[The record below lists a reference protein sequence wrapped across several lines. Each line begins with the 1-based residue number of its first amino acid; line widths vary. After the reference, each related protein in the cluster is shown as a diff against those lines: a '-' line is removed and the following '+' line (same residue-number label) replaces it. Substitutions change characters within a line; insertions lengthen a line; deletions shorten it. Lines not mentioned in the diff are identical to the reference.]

1 MLIEKGGSPVL
12 LISKLAQMKISSAPP
27 SPTMPTR
34 RRLFSLAQCQLV
46 EGQIIQ
52 LEIASNPFS
61 FIPRHSSDLSEPS
74 GDHLKTRLEQLD
86 LMFVSGSES
95 ARWYAEGVSQC
106 VLGVAP
112 RVDIF
117 CGSHFG
123 TRPCVHLEVWLSS
136 GQLEWEAGG
145 DLMAVHLVH
154 SPPPTSPKY
163 AFIFS
168 T

>member
-1 MLIEKGGSPVL
+1 MVIEMGGSPVL

-61 FIPRHSSDLSEPS
+61 FIPRHSSDLSEPTS
-74 GDHLKTRLEQLD
+74 DHLKTRLEQLV

-95 ARWYAEGVSQC
+95 AGWYAEGVSQC
-106 VLGVAP
+106 VLGW
-112 RVDIF
+112 
-117 CGSHFG
+117 
-123 TRPCVHLEVWLSS
+123 VWLRVWTYFVAVIS
-136 GQLEWEAGG
+136 GHGH
-145 DLMAVHLVH
+145 V
-154 SPPPTSPKY
+154 
-163 AFIFS
+163 FISRCGFRVGS
-168 T
+168 LSGRRVGI

>member
-1 MLIEKGGSPVL
+1 M
-12 LISKLAQMKISSAPP
+12 
-27 SPTMPTR
+27 
-34 RRLFSLAQCQLV
+34 
-46 EGQIIQ
+46 
-52 LEIASNPFS
+52 
-61 FIPRHSSDLSEPS
+61 
-74 GDHLKTRLEQLD
+74 
-86 LMFVSGSES
+86 
-95 ARWYAEGVSQC
+95 C
-106 VLGVAP
+106 VGLGVAP

-145 DLMAVHLVH
+145 DLMAVHLFH

-163 AFIFS
+163 VFIFS

>member
-1 MLIEKGGSPVL
+1 MVIEKGGSPVL

-61 FIPRHSSDLSEPS
+61 FIPRHSSDLSEPTS
-74 GDHLKTRLEQLD
+74 DHLKTKLV

-95 ARWYAEGVSQC
+95 AHWYAEGGVPMC
-106 VLGVAP
+106 VGCGSACGHILWQSFRDTAMCSSRGVA
-112 RVDIF
+112 F
-117 CGSHFG
+117 
-123 TRPCVHLEVWLSS
+123 
-136 GQLEWEAGG
+136 EWA
-145 DLMAVHLVH
+145 A
-154 SPPPTSPKY
+154 
-163 AFIFS
+163 
-168 T
+168 